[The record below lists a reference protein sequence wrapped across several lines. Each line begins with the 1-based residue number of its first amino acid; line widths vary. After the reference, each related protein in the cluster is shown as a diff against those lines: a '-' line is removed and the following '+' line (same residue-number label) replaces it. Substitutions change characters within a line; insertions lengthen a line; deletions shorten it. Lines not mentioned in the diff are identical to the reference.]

1 MAIQIGSIV
10 KAITPLLAASG
21 GLAGLLGERIV
32 QNRNLA
38 ADERL
43 RKLEEDM
50 LRMGEVFAA
59 AVVRL
64 QAAAQELQ
72 TQAELYES
80 QRARLRWACI
90 LSALALGLSVLA
102 VGLAVCM

>member
-1 MAIQIGSIV
+1 MAIQIRSIV
-10 KAITPLLAASG
+10 KALTPLIAASS
-21 GLAGLLGERIV
+21 GLAGLLGERTG

-43 RKLEEDM
+43 KRLEDDL
-50 LRMGEVFAA
+50 LRMGEVFGA
-59 AVVRL
+59 AVARL

-90 LSALALGLSVLA
+90 LSALALGVSGVA
-102 VGLAVCM
+102 VGLAIFL

>member
-1 MAIQIGSIV
+1 MAIQIGSLV

-21 GLAGLLGERIV
+21 GLAGLLGERIG

-38 ADERL
+38 ADERCK
-43 RKLEEDM
+43 KLEEDM
-50 LRMGEVFAA
+50 LKMGEVFAA

-72 TQAELYES
+72 TQAELFEA
-80 QRARLRWACI
+80 QRARLRLACV
-90 LSALALGLSVLA
+90 LSALALAVSVVAAGLVI
-102 VGLAVCM
+102 VR

>member
-1 MAIQIGSIV
+1 MAIQIRSIV

-21 GLAGLLGERIV
+21 GLAGLLGERIG
-32 QNRNLA
+32 QSRKPA

-43 RKLEEDM
+43 QQLEDDM

-59 AVVRL
+59 AVARL

-90 LSALALGLSVLA
+90 LSALALGVSVVA
-102 VGLAVCM
+102 VGLVISR